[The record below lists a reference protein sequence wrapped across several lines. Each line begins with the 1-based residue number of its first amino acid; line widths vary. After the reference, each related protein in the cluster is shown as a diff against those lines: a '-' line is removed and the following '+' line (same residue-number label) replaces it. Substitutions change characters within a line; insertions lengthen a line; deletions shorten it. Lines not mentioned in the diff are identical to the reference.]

1 MITSVELGDF
11 LSHSDTKIEFENG
24 VSVFVGNNGAGKS
37 SVIDAIT
44 FALFGKHT
52 RKQNKNLIKRGS
64 TQAFAKVNFLIKGK
78 SYQAERK
85 INVKGTLAAQF
96 SEKIDNDLIP
106 IASGERKQFGE
117 SMTAEVEKKLGINF
131 EKLKVASIVQ
141 QGELNSI
148 IKAEPKEFKELLNAI
163 IGFDKLDVAYEVMKT
178 IHKEFRNKIKEKI
191 GYDDT
196 NIDILK
202 RELEN
207 FKIQLKE
214 AIPLKEELT
223 LTREKFA
230 REVSQLRKKWEIE
243 APKLDKLNQLETR
256 KNELKSHCMEV
267 IKENRRKITEKEQK
281 IQACEGCF
289 DFAEKKL
296 ELKNNLEKTESI
308 INRIN
313 EKLEK
318 LSIQKASIKEK
329 QILAEKL
336 QLKDNKCPVCDSKVD
351 KLNPLF
357 QVEHLEKELVNT
369 QKEIQSF
376 SKEKDL
382 HTKSRESFSEQFDK
396 SKDAS
401 VTLRTY
407 SIKNRDDIERLKEEI
422 NQNKINVQKIPSNIT
437 VGNLIEIATID
448 SHTKTLCNTISQL
461 EQETKG
467 FDAIEFSQLK
477 TQIDEKQSELSTLD
491 RQLGAVIDRTNQA
504 EEKIKI
510 LNLTLGELEIVK
522 NYVENLEQIQNK
534 VFNRD
539 GSVAT
544 SLRSWA
550 LTTISAKASEYLTLL
565 NTKIQRI
572 LLEEKSKKIHTTCYS
587 KNEVLA
593 LESLSGGE
601 QVSVALSL
609 RLGIASLLGASNLN
623 LMILDEPTAHLDTE
637 RRKALVGVLS
647 QLSNITNAGAP
658 MQFIIITHDS
668 EIFDDSTV
676 EQIYKFEATED
687 GTSITFL

>member
-1 MITSVELGDF
+1 M
-11 LSHSDTKIEFENG
+11 
-24 VSVFVGNNGAGKS
+24 
-37 SVIDAIT
+37 
-44 FALFGKHT
+44 
-52 RKQNKNLIKRGS
+52 
-64 TQAFAKVNFLIKGK
+64 
-78 SYQAERK
+78 
-85 INVKGTLAAQF
+85 
-96 SEKIDNDLIP
+96 
-106 IASGERKQFGE
+106 
-117 SMTAEVEKKLGINF
+117 
-131 EKLKVASIVQ
+131 
-141 QGELNSI
+141 
-148 IKAEPKEFKELLNAI
+148 
-163 IGFDKLDVAYEVMKT
+163 
-178 IHKEFRNKIKEKI
+178 
-191 GYDDT
+191 
-196 NIDILK
+196 
-202 RELEN
+202 
-207 FKIQLKE
+207 
-214 AIPLKEELT
+214 
-223 LTREKFA
+223 
-230 REVSQLRKKWEIE
+230 
-243 APKLDKLNQLETR
+243 
-256 KNELKSHCMEV
+256 
-267 IKENRRKITEKEQK
+267 
-281 IQACEGCF
+281 
-289 DFAEKKL
+289 
-296 ELKNNLEKTESI
+296 
-308 INRIN
+308 
-313 EKLEK
+313 
-318 LSIQKASIKEK
+318 
-329 QILAEKL
+329 
-336 QLKDNKCPVCDSKVD
+336 
-351 KLNPLF
+351 
-357 QVEHLEKELVNT
+357 
-369 QKEIQSF
+369 
-376 SKEKDL
+376 
-382 HTKSRESFSEQFDK
+382 
-396 SKDAS
+396 
-401 VTLRTY
+401 TLRTY

-510 LNLTLGELEIVK
+510 LNSTLGELEIVK

-572 LLEEKSKKIHTTCYS
+572 LLSEEKSKKIHTTCYS

-687 GTSITFL
+687 GTRITFL

>member
-1 MITSVELGDF
+1 
-11 LSHSDTKIEFENG
+11 
-24 VSVFVGNNGAGKS
+24 
-37 SVIDAIT
+37 
-44 FALFGKHT
+44 
-52 RKQNKNLIKRGS
+52 
-64 TQAFAKVNFLIKGK
+64 
-78 SYQAERK
+78 
-85 INVKGTLAAQF
+85 
-96 SEKIDNDLIP
+96 
-106 IASGERKQFGE
+106 
-117 SMTAEVEKKLGINF
+117 MTAEVEKKLGINF

-163 IGFDKLDVAYEVMKT
+163 IGFDKLDIAYEVMKT

-202 RELEN
+202 RDLEN
-207 FKIQLKE
+207 YNIQLKE

-223 LTREKFA
+223 LTREKF
-230 REVSQLRKKWEIE
+230 ESKVSQLRKKWEIE

-256 KNELKSHCMEV
+256 KNELASHCMQV
-267 IKENRRKITEKEQK
+267 IKENRRKITETEQK

-296 ELKNNLEKTESI
+296 DLKNNLEKTESI

-318 LSIQKASIKEK
+318 LSIQKSSIKEK

-357 QVEHLEKELVNT
+357 QVEHLEKELVNS
-369 QKEIQSF
+369 QKEILSLN
-376 SKEKDL
+376 KEKDL
-382 HTKSRESFSEQFDK
+382 QTTSRKNFSEQFDK
-396 SKDAS
+396 AKDAS

-477 TQIDEKQSELSTLD
+477 TLIDEKQSELSALD
-491 RQLGAVIDRTNQA
+491 RQLGAILDRTNQA

-510 LNLTLGELEIVK
+510 LSSTLRELEIVK
-522 NYVENLEQIQNK
+522 NYVENLEQIQNR

-572 LLEEKSKKIHTTCYS
+572 SLEEKSKKIHITCYS

-647 QLSNITNAGAP
+647 QLSNIKNAGAP

-668 EIFDDSTV
+668 EIFDDSAV
-676 EQIYKFEATED
+676 EQIYKFEGAED
-687 GTSITFL
+687 GTSVTFL

>member
-1 MITSVELGDF
+1 
-11 LSHSDTKIEFENG
+11 
-24 VSVFVGNNGAGKS
+24 
-37 SVIDAIT
+37 
-44 FALFGKHT
+44 
-52 RKQNKNLIKRGS
+52 
-64 TQAFAKVNFLIKGK
+64 
-78 SYQAERK
+78 
-85 INVKGTLAAQF
+85 LAAQF

-256 KNELKSHCMEV
+256 KNELTSHCMEV

-510 LNLTLGELEIVK
+510 LNSTLGELEIVK